1 MKIFSDIHVHN
12 VTTFN
17 INNVILGYAHNPGVQ
32 KSAVTGA
39 ALEKFL
45 SDELKSR
52 CEKVCQ
58 GEHYHLDNR
67 AQLKDLGPCYKRKK
81 KSKGGN

>member
-1 MKIFSDIHVHN
+1 MLI
-12 VTTFN
+12 
-17 INNVILGYAHNPGVQ
+17 INNNVVILGYAHNPGVQ

-58 GEHYHLDNR
+58 GEH
-67 AQLKDLGPCYKRKK
+67 
-81 KSKGGN
+81 